1 MLSVILPSCQEEQ
14 NILHTAEVLR
24 TILKRETIP
33 YELIFVNDGSKD
45 ATWEKIKEAHQAD
58 PHVTG
63 VNFTR
68 NFGKEAA
75 ILAGLSFSKGDCCL
89 VMDCDLQHP
98 AETVPQMY
106 RLWEEGYEV
115 VEGVKKSRG
124 NENPLHKACAGIFYK
139 LMSLAAETDMAR
151 ASDFKLLDRRV
162 VDVLLAMPEHN
173 SFFRALSSWVGYRTV
188 QVEFDVQERAA
199 GASKWSAFSLA
210 RYAVRNIAAFSSA
223 PLQIVTFCGEI
234 TLLIS
239 IILGLQTLIRYGTGH
254 SVEGFTTV
262 ILLILFI
269 GSLLMISLG
278 IIGFYLARIYD
289 EIKCRPRYL
298 IREVLN
304 ETNLT
309 EEIKGK

>member
-1 MLSVILPSCQEEQ
+1 MLSIILPSYQEEQ
-14 NILHTAEVLR
+14 NIQRTAYTLQTLLE
-24 TILKRETIP
+24 EESIP
-33 YELIFVNDGSKD
+33 FELIFVNDGSRD
-45 ATWEKIKEAHQAD
+45 ATWKRIEEAHQKD
-58 PHVTG
+58 SRVKG

-75 ILAGLSFSKGDCCL
+75 ILAGLSFAKGECCV

-98 AETVPQMY
+98 AQIVPQMY

-115 VEGVKKSRG
+115 VEGVKHSRG
-124 NENPLHKACAGIFYK
+124 DENPLHKACAGVFYK
-139 LMSLAAETDMAR
+139 LMSLAAETDLSR
-151 ASDFKLLDRRV
+151 ASDFKLLDRKV
-162 VDVLLAMPEHN
+162 VEVLLAMPERN
-173 SFFRALSSWVGYRTV
+173 SFFRALSSWVGYRTI
-188 QVEFDVQERAA
+188 QIEFDVQERIA

-210 RYAVRNIAAFSSA
+210 KYAIRNIAAFSSA
-223 PLQIVTFCGEI
+223 PLQIVTLCGEI
-234 TLLIS
+234 TFLIS
-239 IILGLQTLIRYGTGH
+239 VILGIQTLIRYGTGH

-298 IREVLN
+298 IREIL
-304 ETNLT
+304 
-309 EEIKGK
+309 K